1 MSGVGGRLLTILA
14 CALGVLVLPASA
26 SAGRWVAGDLHV
38 HTTYSHDSYGG
49 PTDDNT
55 GPEDVFTLGHTGTD
69 DFAIARSRG
78 LDFMAISDHMD
89 VRSQSDAGFGTS
101 GVLGIP
107 AYENS
112 LNGHA
117 QMLGA
122 THVFD
127 NGDKSTAAVLALQD
141 ALHAEGGL
149 LQANHPNDPRWGYGY
164 DVPVDTVEVWNLPW
178 YYQPPLP
185 ASSNNTWALHY
196 WEGWLDRGAH
206 VAATGGS
213 DSHWVSTTAAQ
224 GPGQP
229 TTWVYVR
236 RLSVQGV
243 LDGLRAG
250 HTFVSSQPPAYG
262 GARVFLEADR
272 NGDGRYESIAGDPVK
287 RRARLR
293 VRVIGAPG
301 SYVRIVTDGGR
312 PAFAPTVVKGVRY
325 TKRFRL
331 RGKPTWVRA
340 EVYGEDAQQAR
351 EQGCTAI
358 FGHDGALAETYCTN
372 RVAMQSLSS
381 AIYLR

>member
-1 MSGVGGRLLTILA
+1 LFAAPGTA
-14 CALGVLVLPASA
+14 Q
-26 SAGRWVAGDLHV
+26 AGRWVAGDLHV

-49 PTDDNT
+49 PGDDNT
-55 GPEDVFTLGHTGTD
+55 GPEDVFTLGHTVTD
-69 DFAIARSRG
+69 DFAIARTRG

-89 VRSQSDAGFGTS
+89 VRSQSDPGFGTS
-101 GVLGIP
+101 GVLGLP

-127 NGDKSTAAVLALQD
+127 NGDESTAAVLALEN

-213 DSHWVSTTAAQ
+213 DNHWLSTTAAQ

-236 RLSVQGV
+236 KLGVRGV

-250 HTFVSSQPPAYG
+250 HTFVSAEPPAYG
-262 GARVFLEADR
+262 GARVHLEA
-272 NGDGRYESIAGDPVK
+272 GARYRAIAGDTV
-287 RRARLR
+287 RRGSRFR
-293 VRVIGAPG
+293 VRVRNAPG
-301 SYVRIVTDGGR
+301 SYLRIVTDGGR
-312 PAFAPTVVKGVRY
+312 EAFAPVLVTSPRFTY
-325 TKRFRL
+325 RFRIR
-331 RGKPTWVRA
+331 RGTWVRA
-340 EVYGEDAQQAR
+340 EVYGEDAKAGR

-358 FGHDGALAETYCTN
+358 YDHAGAFAETYCTN
-372 RVAMQSLSS
+372 RVAMQALSS

>member
-1 MSGVGGRLLTILA
+1 MSRVRLVVTLL
-14 CALGVLVLPASA
+14 CAVAASVLPASA
-26 SAGRWVAGDLHV
+26 EAGRWVAGDLHV
-38 HTTYSHDSYGG
+38 HTTYSHDSWGG

-55 GPEDVFTLGHTGTD
+55 GPEDAYTLGHTVTD
-69 DFAIARSRG
+69 DFAIARTRG
-78 LDFMAISDHMD
+78 LDYLAITDHND
-89 VRSQSDAGFGTS
+89 VRSQADPGFGTS

-112 LNGHA
+112 LVGHA

-122 THVFD
+122 THLFD
-127 NGDKSTAAVLALQD
+127 NGDESTAAVVALEN

-213 DSHWVSTTAAQ
+213 DNHWVSTTAAQ

-229 TTWVYVR
+229 TTWIYVR
-236 RLSVQGV
+236 RLSVDGV

-250 HTFVSSQPPAYG
+250 PTSVSSEPPAYG

-272 NGDGRYESIAGDPVK
+272 NGDGRYESIVGDTVK
-287 RRARLR
+287 RRDARFR
-293 VRVIGAPG
+293 VRVRNAPG

-312 PAFAPTVVKGVRY
+312 QAFAPSLVTGARF

-331 RGKPTWVRA
+331 SRKPTWVRA
-340 EVYGEDAQQAR
+340 EVYGEDAQAGRQ
-351 EQGCTAI
+351 QGCTAI

-372 RVAMQSLSS
+372 RVAMQALSS

>member
-1 MSGVGGRLLTILA
+1 MF
-14 CALGVLVLPASA
+14 VLPPSAGA

-49 PTDDNT
+49 PGDDNT
-55 GPEDVFTLGHTGTD
+55 GPEEFFTLGHTVTD
-69 DFAIARSRG
+69 DFLIARSRG

-89 VRSQSDAGFGTS
+89 VRSQSDPGFGAS
-101 GVLGIP
+101 GVLGLP

-112 LNGHA
+112 LDGHA

-149 LQANHPNDPRWGYGY
+149 LQANHPNEPRWGYGY
-164 DVPVDTVEVWNLPW
+164 DVPVDTIEVWNLPW

-185 ASSNNTWALHY
+185 ASSNNTWALHW
-196 WEGWLDRGAH
+196 WESWLDRGAH

-213 DSHWVSTTAAQ
+213 DNHWLSTTAAQ

-236 RLSVQGV
+236 KLSVRGV

-250 HTFVSSQPPAYG
+250 RTSISSQPPGLG
-262 GARVFLEADR
+262 GPRVFLEADSR
-272 NGDGRYESIAGDPVK
+272 GRRGYEGMVGDTA
-287 RRARLR
+287 RRGARFR
-293 VRVIGAPG
+293 VRVRNAPG

-312 PAFAPTVVKGVRY
+312 DAFPPVLVTGRRFV
-325 TKRFRL
+325 KRFRL
-331 RGKPTWVRA
+331 GKGKQTWLRA
-340 EVYGEDAQQAR
+340 EVYGEDARAGR
-351 EQGCTAI
+351 RDGCTAI
-358 FGHDGALAETYCTN
+358 FGHEGELEETYCSN
-372 RVAMQSLSS
+372 RVAMQALSS
-381 AIYLR
+381 AIFLR

>member
-1 MSGVGGRLLTILA
+1 MRKGRLCAALA
-14 CALGVLVLPASA
+14 GALLALFAAPGTAQ
-26 SAGRWVAGDLHV
+26 AGRWVAGDLHV

-49 PTDDNT
+49 PGDDNT
-55 GPEDVFTLGHTGTD
+55 GPEDVFTLGHTVTD
-69 DFAIARSRG
+69 DFAIARTRG

-89 VRSQSDAGFGTS
+89 VRSQSDPGFGTS
-101 GVLGIP
+101 GVLGLP

-127 NGDKSTAAVLALQD
+127 NGDESTAAVLALEN

-213 DSHWVSTTAAQ
+213 DNHWLSTTAAQ

-236 RLSVQGV
+236 KLGVRGV

-250 HTFVSSQPPAYG
+250 HTFVSAEPPAYG
-262 GARVFLEADR
+262 GARVHLEA
-272 NGDGRYESIAGDPVK
+272 GARYRAIAGDTV
-287 RRARLR
+287 RRGSRFR
-293 VRVIGAPG
+293 VRVRNAPG
-301 SYVRIVTDGGR
+301 SYLRIVTDGGR
-312 PAFAPTVVKGVRY
+312 EAFAPVLVTSP
-325 TKRFRL
+325 RFTYKFRIR
-331 RGKPTWVRA
+331 RGTWVRA
-340 EVYGEDAQQAR
+340 EVYGEDAKAGR

-358 FGHDGALAETYCTN
+358 YDHAGAFAETYCTN
-372 RVAMQSLSS
+372 RVAMQALSS

>member
-1 MSGVGGRLLTILA
+1 VRLVVALA
-14 CALGVLVLPASA
+14 CAVALLCLPGSA
-26 SAGRWVAGDLHV
+26 AAGRWVAGDLHV

-55 GPEDVFTLGHTGTD
+55 GPEEAYILGHTVID
-69 DFAIARSRG
+69 DFAIARTRG
-78 LDFMAISDHMD
+78 LDFLAISDHND
-89 VRSQSDAGFGTS
+89 VRSQSDPGFGTS
-101 GVLGIP
+101 GVLGLP

-122 THVFD
+122 THLFD
-127 NGDKSTAAVLALQD
+127 NGDNSTAAVVALED

-185 ASSNNTWALHY
+185 SSSNNTWALHY

-236 RLSVQGV
+236 DLSVRGV
-243 LDGLRAG
+243 LAGLRAG
-250 HTFVSSQPPAYG
+250 HTFVSAQPPAYG

-272 NGDGRYESIAGDPVK
+272 NRDGRYESIAGDTVK
-287 RRARLR
+287 RHSRLR
-293 VRVIGAPG
+293 VRVVGAPG
-301 SYVRIVTDGGR
+301 AYVRIVTDRGR
-312 PAFAPTVVKGVRY
+312 EAFPPVLVKGVRY
-325 TKRFRL
+325 AKRFRL
-331 RGKPTWVRA
+331 HGKQTWVRA
-340 EVYGEDAQQAR
+340 EVYGEDAQQGR
-351 EQGCTAI
+351 QQGCTAI
-358 FGHDGALAETYCTN
+358 FGHDGAFEETYCSN
-372 RVAMQSLSS
+372 RVAMQALSS

>member
-1 MSGVGGRLLTILA
+1 VRGRLIAAVALA
-14 CALGVLVLPASA
+14 ATAALAVPPGAL
-26 SAGRWVAGDLHV
+26 AGRWVSGDLHV

-55 GPEDVFTLGHTGTD
+55 GPEDAYTLGHTVTD
-69 DFAIARSRG
+69 DFAIARARG
-78 LDFMAISDHMD
+78 LDFLAISDHMD
-89 VRSQSDAGFGTS
+89 VRSQSDPGFGTS
-101 GVLGIP
+101 GVLGLP

-112 LNGHA
+112 LQGHA

-122 THVFD
+122 THLFD
-127 NGDKSTAAVLALQD
+127 NGDGSTASVLALED

-185 ASSNNTWALHY
+185 ASSNNTWALHW

-229 TTWVYVR
+229 TTWVYVQK
-236 RLSVQGV
+236 LSVRGV

-250 HTFVSSQPPAYG
+250 HTSVSSEPPGLG
-262 GARVFLEADR
+262 GARVFLTAGSGR
-272 NGDGRYESIAGDPVK
+272 HRAIPGDTA
-287 RRARLR
+287 RRSSRFR
-293 VRVIGAPG
+293 VRVTGAPG

-312 PAFAPTVVKGVRY
+312 AAFPPVLVKGVRF
-325 TKRFRL
+325 THGFRL
-331 RGKPTWVRA
+331 HGKPTWVRA
-340 EVYGEDAQQAR
+340 EVYGKDAKAGR
-351 EQGCTAI
+351 RNGCTAI
-358 FGHDGALAETYCTN
+358 FGHDGAFEETYCSN
-372 RVAMQSLSS
+372 RVAMQALSS